1 MNEGAHD
8 RAPLS
13 FAVFHLYVQGRT
25 VFARRSGSLVE
36 YSLVVFVFGS
46 LLSLLIGLFHGC

>member
-25 VFARRSGSLVE
+25 VFVRRSGSLVE

>member
-1 MNEGAHD
+1 MNEGAHH

-25 VFARRSGSLVE
+25 EFVRRLGSLVE
-36 YSLVVFVFGS
+36 YSLVVFVFRS